1 MVLTDGKTCPGVTS
15 GGGFK
20 PQRSAPLL
28 LSLSSAQTR
37 HSITR
42 LFYRI
47 FLPNLYHVTDAKKKE
62 KTYNTQNKTKR
73 LCFGRGNFQCVVLF
87 SCYSVA
93 GGERPERKI
102 YEMRNEGKQNVTG
115 RLGRGSCRVRF
126 PKACKAGRLYVFS
139 NLI

>member
-1 MVLTDGKTCPGVTS
+1 MVLTDGKTSPGVTS

-20 PQRSAPLL
+20 PERFSAPLL
-28 LSLSSAQTR
+28 LPFLCSDR

-42 LFYRI
+42 LLTNF
-47 FLPNLYHVTDAKKKE
+47 FYHVTDAKKKG
-62 KTYNTQNKTKR
+62 KTYNTQNKTKL

-126 PKACKAGRLYVFS
+126 PKACKAGGLYVFS